1 MINFK
6 LIIGDTVKTRTKNAP
21 DYDSNPFTLSFK
33 GLGLL
38 LEYAKGVFIAILVLG
53 FIGFIPNIFNLFPS
67 NSSTSSNA
75 TYSEPTAVTNIDWGS
90 VATISMLVISIII
103 VIFFIVMFLSAV
115 YNGFVS
121 AGAVAASEK
130 RMISAGQAFSE
141 MSNRLGVMFKAEII
155 IALKI
160 IGGYLLLIV
169 PGVRA
174 QLRYQSTA
182 FIIMKNKDISAS
194 DAINKSKEL
203 YKNHLMESFGIMTI
217 GAIVP
222 FIGGAISAS
231 GMALSVKQLTAY
243 KDSNLE
249 TPKTHWLNYIGLIL
263 IGMIFLLI
271 FSFIALVIT
280 LNTN

>member
-1 MINFK
+1 MKNKI
-6 LIIGDTVKTRTKNAP
+6 VKKI

-67 NSSTSSNA
+67 NSNSSTSTSSNA

-90 VATISMLVISIII
+90 VAAISMLVISVI
-103 VIFFIVMFLSAV
+103 VIIFFVAMFLSAV

-130 RMISAGQAFSE
+130 RMISAGEAFSE
-141 MSNRLGVMFKAEII
+141 MSSRLGVMFKAEII

-160 IGGYLLLIV
+160 VGGYLLLIV

-174 QLRYQSTA
+174 QLRYQSTP
-182 FIIMKNKDISAS
+182 FIIMKNKKMTAG

-203 YKNHLMESFGIMTI
+203 YENHLMESFGIMTI

-231 GMALSVKQLTAY
+231 GMALSVKQLTEY
-243 KDSNLE
+243 EESNLK
-249 TPKTHWLNYIGLIL
+249 TPKTHWLNYIGLIF
-263 IGMIFLLI
+263 IGVIFLLI
-271 FSFIALVIT
+271 FSFIALAIT